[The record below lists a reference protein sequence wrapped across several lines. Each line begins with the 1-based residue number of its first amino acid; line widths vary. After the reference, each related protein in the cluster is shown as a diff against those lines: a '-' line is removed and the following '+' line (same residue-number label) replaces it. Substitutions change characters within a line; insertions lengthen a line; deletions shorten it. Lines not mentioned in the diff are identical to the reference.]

1 MKSVIFKE
9 PHWVYD
15 NKDGRRINIINKD
28 TQLVILKED
37 NGWIQ
42 HMLGWSRKTNDMKFV
57 ESDTNNIPRNVEPII
72 MASTDNKPK
81 DNNNNTDQ
89 NKPSNS
95 DDSSQINYKEYWS
108 PFTSENKS
116 DFAVGGLLKNMNGIF
131 GLPYQY
137 MASVDRRLSGT
148 NYGRLYGEKI
158 ISRMPLL
165 LMSPGKVDF
174 MGGYSDDAKKDLI
187 TAMQLKDDSALN
199 DIMSGKEGGSLY
211 QFGYNLKEY
220 YQYVNSLCSMLS
232 VFLGI
237 QDISIAGSKLGTMQ
251 WNKQMNPQIA
261 NITGEITATSVAF
274 YLDAETQVSESYS
287 NTTKDSM
294 LQSMVDG
301 FSDTMQQILFLV
313 GGVGGGKVAQVAQE
327 GLGKAQ
333 SVVQGFVSKFQSILP
348 SKTIDFLDS
357 SVQMILSGGKMALPE
372 LWSDSSVN
380 NSYDISI
387 KLRTP
392 DNDNVSWFLNIGV
405 PLIHLLTFVL
415 PVQATAN
422 SYNSPFLIRAY
433 YKSIFHVQMGIIT
446 SMNIR
451 KGDKGKWTIN
461 GLPTEVDIQFSIKD
475 LYDYLTLSLLN
486 DPGAHILGSMAD
498 MYKNSA
504 MTDYLAVLAGININ
518 KPDILRTIELYK
530 TSILAGGKNL
540 ITLNGA
546 WLGLKD
552 DVNDILAKMFDK
564 L

>member
-15 NKDGRRINIINKD
+15 NKDGRRISIVNENA
-28 TQLVILKED
+28 QLVILKED

-42 HMLGWSRKTNDMKFV
+42 HILGWSRKTDDMKFV
-57 ESDTNNIPRNVEPII
+57 ESTTNNIPRYAEPII

-89 NKPSNS
+89 NKPSNN

-187 TAMQLKDDSALN
+187 TAMQLKDDSTLN
-199 DIMSGKEGGSLY
+199 EIMSGKDGGSLY

-220 YQYVNSLCSMLS
+220 YKYVNSLCSMLS

-294 LQSMVDG
+294 LQGMTDG
-301 FSDTMQQILFLV
+301 LSDTIQQILFLV
-313 GGVGGGKVAQVAQE
+313 GGVGGAKFSQMVKE
-327 GLGKAQ
+327 GSDKAQ
-333 SVVQGFVSKFQSILP
+333 SILQGFVSKFQSILP

-422 SYNSPFLIRAY
+422 SYNSPFLVRAY
-433 YKSIFHVQMGIIT
+433 YKSIFHVQMGLIT

-475 LYDYLTLSLLN
+475 LYDYLTLSILN
-486 DPGAHILGSMAD
+486 DPGAHILGNMID

-552 DVNDILAKMFDK
+552 DVNDILVKMFDK